1 LFVAWSTMA
10 DNHYIVIAKNFIMK
24 KIPAVI
30 FAFTFFNVTNAQ
42 TADTSVRHHLKPD
55 LIDIIAG
62 VLALMPGRKN
72 VYFWVPVLQEPILAA
87 AAMECMARIF
97 MPV

>member
-1 LFVAWSTMA
+1 MA
-10 DNHYIVIAKNFIMK
+10 YNHYIIIAKNFIMK

-30 FAFTFFNVTNAQ
+30 FAFTFFNVANAQ

-62 VLALMPGRKN
+62 VLALTPGAKT
-72 VYFWVPVLQEPILAA
+72 F
-87 AAMECMARIF
+87 IF
-97 MPV
+97 